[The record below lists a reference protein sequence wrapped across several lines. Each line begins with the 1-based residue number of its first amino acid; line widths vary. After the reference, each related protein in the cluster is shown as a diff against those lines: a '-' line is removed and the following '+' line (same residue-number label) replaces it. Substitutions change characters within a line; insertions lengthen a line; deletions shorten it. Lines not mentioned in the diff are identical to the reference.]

1 MPSLSWNPPNL
12 PSNKTAVYTWTA
24 DYAPIVHE
32 GARVRGGGEIPA
44 RPWTRQ
50 ARENLDLLKEF
61 ADQYKGTENIDQAF
75 RGTAIAYN
83 RQMQVEI
90 SSKVWD
96 WPGKT
101 KRKNGE
107 IAGSPRDIVDTGELR
122 NSQSLRFER

>member
-24 DYAPIVHE
+24 EHSTVVHE
-32 GARVRGGGEIPA
+32 GITLRNGTVVEA

-61 ADQYKGTENIDQAF
+61 ADQYKGTENLDQAF

-90 SSKVWD
+90 SSRVWD
-96 WPGKT
+96 WPRDT
-101 KRKNGE
+101 KRKNGD
-107 IAGSPRDIVDTGELR
+107 IVGAPRDIVDRGELA